1 MGVNDPNR
9 DINGHIYRLHEKD
22 EKTYEE
28 FKINSQKGF
37 VGPFE
42 IKQDRVKKFYLVA
55 TDYI

>member
-1 MGVNDPNR
+1 MEVNDPNR

-42 IKQDRVKKFYLVA
+42 IK
-55 TDYI
+55 